1 MIYCN
6 NQVVVEQVKTE
17 EMTYSV
23 RIQYLDLQKDFVQ
36 NYIQNKTINVKYIR
50 TENQAADVLT
60 KALYIPQI
68 KHLIEILNLGQN
80 N

>member
-1 MIYCN
+1 
-6 NQVVVEQVKTE
+6 
-17 EMTYSV
+17 MTYSA
-23 RIQYLDLQKDFVQ
+23 RTQHLDLQKDFVQ
-36 NYIQNKTINVKYIR
+36 NYVQNKTIDIKHIWAETQV
-50 TENQAADVLT
+50 ADVLT